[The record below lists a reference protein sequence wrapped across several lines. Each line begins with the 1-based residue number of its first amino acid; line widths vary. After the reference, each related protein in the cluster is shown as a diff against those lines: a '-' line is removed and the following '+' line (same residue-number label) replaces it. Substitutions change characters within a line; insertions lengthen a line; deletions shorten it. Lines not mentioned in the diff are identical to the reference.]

1 MIGERRVSLR
11 NDPAFMLAVIYTMA
25 FIAIAFMLILVKI
38 DDDNVAV
45 AQQVLSIMSM
55 IQAGIVGYFY
65 GASKTAQDSNKINQ
79 EPKP

>member
-1 MIGERRVSLR
+1 MSLR